1 MSETPQNSFGNDVI
15 QSQWLVY
22 TMMIVIIVALVIAI
36 IYFACKP
43 LRPPVPHC
51 GVGLR
56 GGGFITEGFD
66 KNSDSSSDTMNE
78 EEKENFVLPR
88 AFAVANARRSDKDT
102 RVDPCN
108 VVSSLKDVAERSDGR
123 FFDDF
128 REVDTGMKSAKDST
142 KKCLD
147 KLATQRMKRGLLRQS
162 ALKEED
168 YKAQSTV
175 PGVSTANQR
184 LNYNGMGSIGT
195 TKVRNNNEMFRN
207 LENVAI
213 DDRGYAQPERFEP
226 CGENSPLA
234 CNSRLC
240 GVNMNLNAIAGT
252 MLKKYRSGSVTNP
265 QQEKLT
271 LMNGGPQPLVYD
283 ANPDV

>member
-15 QSQWLVY
+15 QSQWVVY

-43 LRPPVPHC
+43 LRPVPRC

-56 GGGFITEGFD
+56 GGGFMSEGFD

-78 EEKENFVLPR
+78 EDKENFVLPR

-108 VVSSLKDVAERSDGR
+108 VVRSLKDVAERSDGR

-195 TKVRNNNEMFRN
+195 TKVRNNNEMFKN